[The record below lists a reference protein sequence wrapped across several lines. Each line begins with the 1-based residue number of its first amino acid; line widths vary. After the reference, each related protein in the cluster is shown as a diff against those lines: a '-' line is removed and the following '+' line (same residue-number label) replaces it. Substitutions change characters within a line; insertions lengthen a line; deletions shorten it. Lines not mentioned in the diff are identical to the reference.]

1 MSQGQPRLPEEPHKP
16 SQPAA
21 SSTAAGQHRAAPKG
35 SVRSLQHR
43 WQQVQPAVKSRS
55 IKFLQTTIQVLQKVV
70 VRLEAK
76 PAKQHHPKL
85 VQPSSKA
92 QAMQK
97 PGGEDSLLDDPWAA
111 SMEEPTHPPATGS
124 RLGQEGGTPVSIQQ
138 PPPARKKAGT
148 PLPSRPPQSTLAK
161 KLGSP
166 ASLRESPTAA
176 AARFVIHLME
186 KSRPRWERLQTW
198 LQPRWE
204 RLKVAWNL
212 GLGKIRTLLPEA
224 WNTAISN
231 QALSGI
237 VAGILVLLL
246 WIILH
251 LASGKPAPVPQVSPT
266 PRAIASP
273 TSSPMP
279 QNLPIS
285 QPESIVTPELP
296 RTGKTTRPAKLNL
309 TPEQRLIA
317 SIQEHAAQVTEQYSK
332 GLIQSV
338 QANFRDSLLTVKVG
352 DDWYDLSRDRQDK
365 LADDLLKR
373 SRTLDF
379 NRLELTNLD
388 GTLLARSPVIG
399 DSMVVVKRN
408 LTLFP

>member
-1 MSQGQPRLPEEPHKP
+1 
-16 SQPAA
+16 
-21 SSTAAGQHRAAPKG
+21 
-35 SVRSLQHR
+35 
-43 WQQVQPAVKSRS
+43 
-55 IKFLQTTIQVLQKVV
+55 
-70 VRLEAK
+70 
-76 PAKQHHPKL
+76 
-85 VQPSSKA
+85 
-92 QAMQK
+92 
-97 PGGEDSLLDDPWAA
+97 
-111 SMEEPTHPPATGS
+111 
-124 RLGQEGGTPVSIQQ
+124 
-138 PPPARKKAGT
+138 
-148 PLPSRPPQSTLAK
+148 
-161 KLGSP
+161 
-166 ASLRESPTAA
+166 
-176 AARFVIHLME
+176 ME